1 MASIVISDT
10 HFGLSTATLNDPKK
24 VEQLMQELALFGGD
38 CDEVVLLGDVFDLW
52 RVNPE
57 KAIRDSRTFLTRLS
71 IAFPK
76 IRYILGNHDHH
87 LVVLHQEDEFMERMA
102 RGDLYPVY
110 IPVLHWQQVLDNLN
124 VDMFYP
130 FYRIRCC
137 HRNIVFTHGHH
148 LGGIQAFS
156 MQLVKKLRRLS
167 GEETLPADLE
177 TMMTYAYESIY
188 RSASIG
194 EMVNFEDSLWK
205 ASGLLQWFRAGVTH
219 SSRFTPVERQ
229 YPAILKFLRD
239 QNLGKVDCFI
249 YGDTHRAGI
258 YQRKGGP
265 LAVNAGCFL
274 PDDGCGSIPEL
285 PNTYLILDD
294 DGITMRQL
302 GRPEPLFICELL

>member
-10 HFGLSTATLNDPKK
+10 HFGLSSATLNDPKK
-24 VEQLMQELALFGGD
+24 VEQLMQELALYGSG

-57 KAIRDSRTFLTRLS
+57 KAIRDSRPLLKRLS
-71 IAFPK
+71 LAFPK
-76 IRYILGNHDHH
+76 IRYVIGNHDHH
-87 LVVLHQEDEFMERMA
+87 LLVLHQEDEFMERVE

-110 IPVLHWQQVLDNLN
+110 IPTLRWQQIVDNLN
-124 VDMFYP
+124 IDMFYP
-130 FYRIRCC
+130 IYRSRCS

-148 LGGIQAFS
+148 LGGVQAFS
-156 MQLVKKLRRLS
+156 MQVVRKLRRFS

-194 EMVNFEDSLWK
+194 EMVNFEDRLWK
-205 ASGLLQWFRAGVTH
+205 ASGLLQWFKAGVTH
-219 SSRFTPVERQ
+219 SSRFTPVEKQ
-229 YPAILKFLRD
+229 YPAILRFLRD
-239 QNLGKVDCFI
+239 QNLGNADCFI

-265 LAVNAGCFL
+265 LAVNAGSFL

-285 PNTYLILDD
+285 PDTYLLIGD
-294 DGITMRQL
+294 DGLTLRQL
-302 GRPEPLFICELL
+302 GRREPLFVCELL

>member
-1 MASIVISDT
+1 LASIVISDT
-10 HFGLSTATLNDPKK
+10 HFGLSSATLNDPRK
-24 VEQLMQELALFGGD
+24 VEQLMQELALYGSG
-38 CDEVVLLGDVFDLW
+38 CDEVVLLGDIFDLW

-57 KAIRDSRTFLTRLS
+57 KAIRDSRFFLRCLS
-71 IAFPK
+71 KAFPK
-76 IRYILGNHDHH
+76 VRYVVGNHDHH
-87 LVVLHQEDEFMERMA
+87 LVVLHQEDEFMERVA

-110 IPVLHWQQVLDNLN
+110 VPTLQWQQLIDNLN
-124 VDMFYP
+124 IDMYYP
-130 FYRIRCC
+130 VYRSRCC
-137 HRNIVFTHGHH
+137 HRNIIFTHGHH
-148 LGGIQAFS
+148 LGGIHAIS
-156 MQLVKKLRRLS
+156 MQLVQKLRRLS

-194 EMVNFEDSLWK
+194 EMVDFEDRVWK
-205 ASGLLQWFRAGVTH
+205 ASGLLQWFMTGATH
-219 SSRFTPVERQ
+219 SSRFTPVQSQ

-239 QNLGKVDCFI
+239 RNLGKVDCFI

-285 PNTYLILDD
+285 PDTYLVIGD
-294 DGITMRQL
+294 DGLTLRQL
-302 GRPEPLFICELL
+302 GRREPLFMCELL